1 MALKLNKHYTLVE
14 RKEMNMLTIASDP
27 KNVANVEPFVEKVF
41 KRYEINPDMYG
52 NILITLTEAVTNAI
66 IHGNARDRSKIV
78 KVQLKKL
85 KNTLTFLISDEG
97 PGFNFDELPDPTAP
111 ENLLKVGGRG
121 VFLMRQL
128 CDEVHYHNNGSTV
141 EINFNL

>member
-1 MALKLNKHYTLVE
+1 
-14 RKEMNMLTIASDP
+14 MLTIASDP
-27 KNVANVEPFVEKVF
+27 KNVASVEPFVEKVF

-66 IHGNARDRSKIV
+66 IHGNARDQSKIV
-78 KVQLKKL
+78 QVQIKKL
-85 KNTLTFLISDEG
+85 KNSLTFLISDEG

-121 VFLMRQL
+121 VFLMHQL
-128 CDEVHYHNNGSTV
+128 CDQVQYHDNGSTV
-141 EINFNL
+141 EIHFNI